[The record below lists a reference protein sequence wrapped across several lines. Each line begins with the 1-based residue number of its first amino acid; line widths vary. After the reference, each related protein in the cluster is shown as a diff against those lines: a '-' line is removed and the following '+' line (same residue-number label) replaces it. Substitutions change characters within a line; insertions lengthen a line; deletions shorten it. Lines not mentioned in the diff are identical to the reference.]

1 MHDLATFS
9 NKRSLSRTLGR
20 IGIYGFLLLFA
31 IYYLMPLFVMLSTS
45 LRSLA
50 EIKTGS
56 SIALPREIT
65 FDAWVKAWGQACIGT
80 KCEGLSPHF

>member
-1 MHDLATFS
+1 
-9 NKRSLSRTLGR
+9 
-20 IGIYGFLLLFA
+20 
-31 IYYLMPLFVMLSTS
+31 MPLFVMLSTS